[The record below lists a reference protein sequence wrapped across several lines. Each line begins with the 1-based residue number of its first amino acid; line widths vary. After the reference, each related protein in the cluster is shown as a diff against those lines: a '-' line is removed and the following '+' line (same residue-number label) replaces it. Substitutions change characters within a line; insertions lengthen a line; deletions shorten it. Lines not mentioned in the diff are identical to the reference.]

1 VSLKFLTLDDVK
13 TDSKSVLVRVDI
25 NSPMKPGTEEI
36 IDDSRIV
43 AILDTLKDLKNA
55 KTVIISHQGRPGE
68 QDFTSMQPHAKVL
81 QKYLGSRVKFVQDI
95 IGPTAIEGIR
105 NLKKGEVL
113 LLDNVRLLSEEAIE
127 GSPEQLAK
135 THLVRRL
142 SPLFE
147 LYVNDAYPA
156 AHRSQTSM
164 VAFPEVLPAVAG
176 RSMERELKA
185 LNKALYEPERPNVL
199 VLGGAKVPDKLKILN
214 GILERKKVDKVL
226 LSGLMGIVFLEAS
239 GVEMSK
245 ESRGNLKDYESLKKQ
260 ARQLLDKYGDTI
272 LLPKDVA
279 ISVNQKRSEVMVD
292 KIPQNASV
300 MDIGENTIKKY
311 TGLIME
317 AKTVL
322 ANGPAG
328 VFENENF
335 AQGTKEI
342 LRAIAQTKGFSVVG
356 GGHLAVLAKEERLDD
371 SIDYIS
377 TGGGA
382 TMAMLAGDKLPGV
395 EALYKAAKKFGA
407 K

>member
-1 VSLKFLTLDDVK
+1 VSSRFLTLDDVK
-13 TDSKSVLVRVDI
+13 TDSKSILVRVDI

-36 IDDSRIV
+36 TDDSRIA

-55 KTVIISHQGRPGE
+55 RTVILSHQGRPGD
-68 QDFTSMQPHAKVL
+68 QDFTSMQPHARIL
-81 QKYLGSRVKFVQDI
+81 QRYLGARVRFVQDV
-95 IGPTAIEGIR
+95 IGPAAIETIQ
-105 NLKKGEVL
+105 NLKKSEVL
-113 LLDNVRLLSEEAIE
+113 LLDNVRLLSEETLE
-127 GSPEQLAK
+127 GPSEQLAK
-135 THLVRRL
+135 TQLVRRL

-185 LNKALYEPERPNVL
+185 LNKVLYEPERPNVL

-226 LSGLMGIVFLEAS
+226 LSGLIGNVFLEAS
-239 GVEMSK
+239 GVELGK
-245 ESRGNLKDYESLKKQ
+245 ESRGNLKDYDSLNKQ
-260 ARQLLDKYGDTI
+260 AKQLLDKYGDTI
-272 LLPKDVA
+272 LLPNDVA
-279 ISVNQKRSEVMVD
+279 ISVNQKRSEVSIE

-300 MDIGENTIKKY
+300 MDIGQNTIKKY
-311 TGLIME
+311 TSLIME
-317 AKTVL
+317 ARTVL

-335 AQGTKEI
+335 SQGTRQI
-342 LRAIAQTKGFSVVG
+342 LNAISQTKGFSVIG
-356 GGHLAVLAKEERLDD
+356 GGHLAVLAREEKLEG
-371 SIDYIS
+371 SIGYVS

-382 TMAMLAGDKLPGV
+382 TMAMLAGEKLPGV
-395 EALYKAAKKFGA
+395 EALYKAAKKSGA
-407 K
+407 R